1 MPELMIKVELRGK
14 AIRLFNVNVEM
25 QREKK
30 EKRFHFIS
38 GLSCIWIKM
47 RITRLSSCKSG

>member
-1 MPELMIKVELRGK
+1 MPELMIKVELKGK